1 MEAIYF
7 RDIIQSDT
15 HTHAHIFIAQ
25 QWPLLPCFSLCVVY
39 WLFVDV
45 ISAFSFQ
52 ANKYPQNTS
61 TKKRTAPSETDRQ
74 HFTFCKWWGQR
85 VYILWNIAASLP
97 YGTRWKAF
105 SLLHFIAAITN
116 SLLQSVSTNPHRIY
130 MELRGMREKKMS
142 VWLPVNK
149 RNCSKREADIV
160 AREWATCENWEH

>member
-1 MEAIYF
+1 MILY
-7 RDIIQSDT
+7 RTT
-15 HTHAHIFIAQ
+15 HTHIFIAQ

-61 TKKRTAPSETDRQ
+61 TKKTTAPSETDRQ

-130 MELRGMREKKMS
+130 MELRGMREKKNVCLAACQQAKLLQERGRYSSERVSNVWELRTLKRLS
-142 VWLPVNK
+142 V
-149 RNCSKREADIV
+149 
-160 AREWATCENWEH
+160 